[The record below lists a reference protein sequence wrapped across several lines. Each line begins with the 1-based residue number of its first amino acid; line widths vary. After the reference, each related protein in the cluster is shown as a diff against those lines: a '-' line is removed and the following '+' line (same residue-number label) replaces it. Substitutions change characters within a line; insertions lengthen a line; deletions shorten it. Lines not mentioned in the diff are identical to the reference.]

1 MLLSTILSY
10 LFEAA
15 IEELLIMKDNI
26 SPLLTSNVSR
36 TDSTQE
42 MMIST
47 HIQTR
52 VVNQTNLLTVAGE
65 ATAKS

>member
-1 MLLSTILSY
+1 MSTILSY
-10 LFEAA
+10 LFDTA

-26 SPLLTSNVSR
+26 SPLLMTSFSR

-47 HIQTR
+47 HIQSGQSNKPADSSR
-52 VVNQTNLLTVAGE
+52 GGN
-65 ATAKS
+65 S